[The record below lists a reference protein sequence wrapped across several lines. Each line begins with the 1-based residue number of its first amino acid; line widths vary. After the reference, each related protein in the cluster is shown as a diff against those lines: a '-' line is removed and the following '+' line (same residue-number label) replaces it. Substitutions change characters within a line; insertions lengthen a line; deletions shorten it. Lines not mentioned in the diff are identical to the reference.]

1 MASSRAS
8 SPSPSST
15 PGPGLSAEE
24 LAEREVLEMMSS
36 DPPQLESEEDEV
48 DQLSS
53 DQDAPT
59 TPVAPLT
66 PAAGLRNE
74 LVYARR
80 KASQLKLHPYQH
92 DAIEEFVKVVY
103 HFRRLGHSLMT

>member
-1 MASSRAS
+1 MASSRTS
-8 SPSPSST
+8 SPFST

-36 DPPQLESEEDEV
+36 DPPGAQHEFEEDEV
-48 DQLSS
+48 DELSS
-53 DQDAPT
+53 DQDAPM

-66 PAAGLRNE
+66 PAAVLRNE

-80 KASQLKLHPYQH
+80 KASQLKLHPYQR
-92 DAIEEFVKVVY
+92 DAIEEFVKVIY
-103 HFRRLGHSLMT
+103 HIQY